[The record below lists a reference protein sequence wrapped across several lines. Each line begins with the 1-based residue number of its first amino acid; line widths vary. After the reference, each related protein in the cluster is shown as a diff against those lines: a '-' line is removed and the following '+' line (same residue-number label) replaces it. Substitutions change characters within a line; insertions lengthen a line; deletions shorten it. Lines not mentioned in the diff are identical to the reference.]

1 MKQLWIACKPSTPN
15 SIPASTPQ
23 PLLEVAAPAEEPEEL
38 ELVPDPWTL
47 ELPAQPIVSTP
58 RLAVVR
64 DNVLLLP
71 PAKSKIDVA
80 EVVEEA
86 VALTPKR
93 RGRPK
98 KESAPAP
105 VVAPAKRR
113 GRARKSA

>member
-1 MKQLWIACKPSTPN
+1 
-15 SIPASTPQ
+15 
-23 PLLEVAAPAEEPEEL
+23 
-38 ELVPDPWTL
+38 
-47 ELPAQPIVSTP
+47 
-58 RLAVVR
+58 
-64 DNVLLLP
+64 
-71 PAKSKIDVA
+71 
-80 EVVEEA
+80 VVEEA